1 MAVSIIRNMPPA
13 QTGNSKKKNP
23 GGKGMRRAAKGGNK
37 REKKNKTFC
46 QDFVDDIMSGE
57 SVEPL
62 TVARVERLCGSGQMQ
77 LLTVDSVPVTASLKG
92 NLRCKKGAARSEDN
106 TIAAFAGTSFVIL
119 QVEAYLSTIVG
130 VLTRA
135 QVSAIASYYPKAPK
149 GFFEV
154 AKTDDADGFEWDVS
168 DGEGEEDE
176 EGNTI
181 TGLTAS
187 MGGLGISGQGLPMP
201 GDDDDVDL
209 NRL

>member
-1 MAVSIIRNMPPA
+1 M
-13 QTGNSKKKNP
+13 
-23 GGKGMRRAAKGGNK
+23 
-37 REKKNKTFC
+37 
-46 QDFVDDIMSGE
+46 DDIVSGE

-77 LLTVDSVPVTASLKG
+77 LLTVDAATVTASLKG

-106 TIAAFAGTSFVIL
+106 TIAAFAGTTFVIL

-168 DGEGEEDE
+168 DGEEDE
-176 EGNTI
+176 EGNTV

-209 NRL
+209 SKL